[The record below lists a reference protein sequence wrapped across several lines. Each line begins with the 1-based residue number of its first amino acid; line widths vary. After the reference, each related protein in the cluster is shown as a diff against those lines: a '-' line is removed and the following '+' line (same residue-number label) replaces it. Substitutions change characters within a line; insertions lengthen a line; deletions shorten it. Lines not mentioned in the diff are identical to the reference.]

1 MELHANHFNRIISLG
16 CVGGGGG
23 GGRGRSLGGF
33 AVSSGLPQKQKP
45 KPKTE
50 TETETP
56 SGMRR
61 TDPDPLAED
70 TDVNLDSELT
80 RVQLTTTAE
89 SLISRALEIACE

>member
-1 MELHANHFNRIISLG
+1 MQRKVS
-16 CVGGGGG
+16 GGICCFF
-23 GGRGRSLGGF
+23 RPSTETETKTE
-33 AVSSGLPQKQKP
+33 SE
-45 KPKTE
+45 TE

>member
-16 CVGGGGG
+16 YVGGNGGWGEQGKVSG
-23 GGRGRSLGGF
+23 GICCFFRPSTETET
-33 AVSSGLPQKQKP
+33 
-45 KPKTE
+45 KTE

-70 TDVNLDSELT
+70 TDLNLDAELT
-80 RVQLTTTAE
+80 RVQLAH
-89 SLISRALEIACE
+89 S

>member
-1 MELHANHFNRIISLG
+1 MQRKVS
-16 CVGGGGG
+16 GGICCFF
-23 GGRGRSLGGF
+23 RPSTETETET
-33 AVSSGLPQKQKP
+33 
-45 KPKTE
+45 KTE

-89 SLISRALEIACE
+89 FVNLQSTRDRMRIAEITVYINHISSCSRRASIDY

>member
-1 MELHANHFNRIISLG
+1 MWEGEGAEEGLWGDLLFLQAFHRNRNQN
-16 CVGGGGG
+16 
-23 GGRGRSLGGF
+23 R
-33 AVSSGLPQKQKP
+33 

-80 RVQLTTTAE
+80 RVQLTTTVE